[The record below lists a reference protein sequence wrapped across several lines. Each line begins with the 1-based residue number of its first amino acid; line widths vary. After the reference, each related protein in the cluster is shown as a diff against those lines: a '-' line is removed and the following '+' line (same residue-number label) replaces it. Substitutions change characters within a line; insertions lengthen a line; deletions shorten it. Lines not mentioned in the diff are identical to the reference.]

1 MEWWWWL
8 GAGCG
13 GVVDWWCWW
22 TGGGRG
28 GGDEILVFLEFTWQW
43 CLKTFWRLERP
54 FEIGHCDYSSE
65 LFAHDQLQDEGDYWK
80 WVISHSRGGPGQGPW
95 VLDRVCWGT
104 WPGWSWPSQTSPG
117 PAAMSWPPPSLQNA
131 DEFCLAAIY
140 PRGSFLCGGHINTR
154 TNYNIYNLKTHFR
167 ICLDVL
173 KCPIWIW
180 IWQMG
185 F

>member
-1 MEWWWWL
+1 MVVTGCWLWWWW
-8 GAGCG
+8 CSG
-13 GVVDWWCWW
+13 GLVVDWWCWW

-80 WVISHSRGGPGQGPW
+80 WVISHSRGGPGHGPW

-104 WPGWSWPSQTSPG
+104 WPGWSWPCCYVVAPSFTSERWRILSGSNLSPWIYSVWR
-117 PAAMSWPPPSLQNA
+117 AHLYKNKLQHK
-131 DEFCLAAIY
+131 LK
-140 PRGSFLCGGHINTR
+140 NTFQNLLR
-154 TNYNIYNLKTHFR
+154 CAQMLNTELNMTN
-167 ICLDVL
+167 
-173 KCPIWIW
+173 
-180 IWQMG
+180 G